1 VRVTEPNGTGFSFKI
16 PQNARILR
24 RCRLLSYL
32 SSARNP
38 ARART
43 GRISDGA
50 HPGTRP
56 RPTGRTA
63 AADGDAGACTACGRA
78 GQHAAEV
85 CVRATLSRPG
95 VREGLADRDQG
106 AGGSVTT
113 EASAVESASNCALE
127 LSLRAL
133 RPILSDPEV
142 TELCINRP
150 GEAFVETAKGWERR
164 ELPFADFDWCRRL
177 AKLIANS
184 TRQRVDEATP
194 LLSASLPSGER
205 AQIVLP
211 PATTAG
217 TVAITLRR
225 PSDEVWSI
233 GDLVRRGIFRTT
245 RRPSPTLDE
254 TERELLRLLSGQQ
267 YEAFMRLAVASRK
280 NILVSGPTGSGK
292 TTWIK
297 ALIREI
303 PSAERLVT
311 IEHAQEL
318 VLDTHPNHVRL
329 FYSKD
334 DQGLARVT
342 PKQLLECCLRMKPD
356 RILLAELRAEE
367 AFDYLRNVNSGHP
380 GSITSIHSG
389 SCELAFEQLVLLVK
403 QSNGGREL
411 SRHDIKSLLY
421 LLVDVVI
428 QFGIQDDERFIKE
441 IWYEPERRRRGL
453 AEAG

>member
-1 VRVTEPNGTGFSFKI
+1 M
-16 PQNARILR
+16 NAVPAE
-24 RCRLLSYL
+24 
-32 SSARNP
+32 SS
-38 ARART
+38 
-43 GRISDGA
+43 
-50 HPGTRP
+50 
-56 RPTGRTA
+56 
-63 AADGDAGACTACGRA
+63 
-78 GQHAAEV
+78 
-85 CVRATLSRPG
+85 
-95 VREGLADRDQG
+95 
-106 AGGSVTT
+106 SV
-113 EASAVESASNCALE
+113 SALE
-127 LSLRAL
+127 LNLRAL

-150 GEAFVETAKGWERR
+150 GQAFIETRRGWESRP
-164 ELPFADFDWCRRL
+164 LPFADYDWCRRL

-184 TRQRVDEATP
+184 TRQRIDESTP
-194 LLSASLPSGER
+194 LLSASLPTGER

-225 PSDEVWSI
+225 PSREVWSI
-233 GDLVRRGIFRTT
+233 GELAQRGIFRST
-245 RRPSPTLDE
+245 RRSSAALDD
-254 TERELLRLLSGQQ
+254 TERELLRLLAAHE
-267 YEAFMRLAVASRK
+267 YESFMHLAVISRK

-292 TTWIK
+292 TTWTK
-297 ALIREI
+297 ALVREI
-303 PSAERLVT
+303 PAAERLVT
-311 IEHAQEL
+311 IEDAQEL

-334 DQGLARVT
+334 DQGLSRVT
-342 PKQLLECCLRMKPD
+342 PKQLLESCLRMKPD

-380 GSITSIHSG
+380 GSITSIHAG

-403 QSNGGREL
+403 QSAGGREL
-411 SRHDIKSLLY
+411 ARVDIKGLLY

-428 QFGIQDDERFIKE
+428 QFGVEQHERFIKE